1 MKNKPKVKTKKKP
14 EENFDFMKTNKDN
27 LKNIVK
33 NPETINIINELA
45 IKTNKIVIHAYNFIK
60 LYCLYLYKEN
70 KPLPIFDK
78 DYISDI
84 FKVITIRKCGSGGY
98 RDDNMPEQLKL
109 LTRFYREHYKST
121 VDVNEKLYYDKL
133 SYILPYEAIDMS
145 TNITNNIRE
154 HFLDHLNKF
163 VNITFS
169 IKDKMAQI
177 TKENKDKEIRKQKK
191 KELYNEIKKV
201 KDDLISI
208 NKNKTSD
215 IKYHKWIDETKKNV
229 LPNKSKFDEDSVL
242 YDIKSKTLDYLKPM
256 IYLGIELEKIYDAE
270 KDYHKTRLFNILP
283 LRTNIVVKNIVI
295 DTCGL
300 IQNFLGDE
308 STTKILKEYKK
319 DDNQEKLWERFF
331 KTDKRVFKKNKYS
344 FHHMI
349 RSDGIS
355 SSILF
360 IRNDV
365 NGEPMKKKPSNLTK
379 EDDMTEYIEKVK
391 WTEEMKNKKIV
402 CADPGMSDL
411 LYFGSKDKDGNL
423 ETFRYTQNQR
433 RLETRV
439 KKYSKIMD
447 TINNETKINDKSIK
461 QLETEL
467 GIYNSKTN
475 NHDKFKKYII
485 EKNKLNITLFS
496 HYEQELF
503 RKFKLNRFINTQKS
517 ESKMIK
523 NFENKFGQPKDVIF
537 VMGDYDKGDHNM
549 KGVEPV
555 ICKKFRRILK
565 NAGYENYLVNEFRT
579 SKLCNH
585 CHNEL
590 EAFLIRKSNK
600 PKDIKIDKK
609 SIVHGLLH
617 HSDVKPECEII
628 HNRDKNAVQNMS
640 FIVETIKSTGKRP
653 REFSRE
659 TV

>member
-1 MKNKPKVKTKKKP
+1 MKNKPKVKTKKTP

-33 NPETINIINELA
+33 NQETINIINELA

-70 KPLPIFDK
+70 KPLPTFDK
-78 DYISDI
+78 DYISDV
-84 FKVITIRKCGSGGY
+84 FKVITIRKCRTGGY
-98 RDDNMPEQLKL
+98 RDDNMPEQLDT
-109 LTRFYREHYKST
+109 LTKFYKEHYKSS

-133 SYILPYEAIDMS
+133 SYILAYEAIDVT
-145 TNITNNIRE
+145 TNITNNIRG
-154 HFLDHLNKF
+154 HYLDHLNKF
-163 VNITFS
+163 VNITFNV
-169 IKDKMAQI
+169 KDKMAQI
-177 TKENKDKEIRKQKK
+177 TKDNKDKEIRKQKK
-191 KELYNEIKKV
+191 KELYNEFKKV

-215 IKYHKWIDETKKNV
+215 NKYHIWIDEIRKNV
-229 LPNKSKFDEDSVL
+229 LPNKSKFDKDNVL
-242 YDIKSKTLDYLKPM
+242 YDIKSKTFDYLKPM

-283 LRTNIVVKNIVI
+283 LRTNIIVKNIVI

-308 STTKILKEYKK
+308 STTKILQNYKK
-319 DDNQEKLWERFF
+319 DDTQKKLWERFF
-331 KTDKRVFKKNKYS
+331 KIDKRVFKKNKYS
-344 FHHMI
+344 FHYMI

-360 IRNDV
+360 IRNDI
-365 NGEPMKKKPSNLTK
+365 NGEPMKKKPSEIIK

-391 WTEEMKNKKIV
+391 LTEEMKNKKIV

-411 LYFGSKDKDGNL
+411 LYFGSKNNDGNL

-433 RLETRV
+433 RLETRF
-439 KKYSKIMD
+439 KKYSKIIN
-447 TINNETKINDKSIK
+447 TINNETKINDESIK
-461 QLETEL
+461 QLESKL
-467 GIYNSKTN
+467 SIYNSKTN
-475 NHDKFKKYII
+475 NYDKFKKYVI

-523 NFENKFGQPKDVIF
+523 NFENKFGKPKDVIF

-555 ICKKFRRILK
+555 ICKKFRRIFK

-590 EAFLIRKSNK
+590 EKFMEVKSHK
-600 PKDIKIDKK
+600 PRDIKDNKK
-609 SIVHGLLH
+609 VISNGLLRCQ
-617 HSDVKPECEII
+617 SLMPVCEII
-628 HNRDKNAVQNMS
+628 HNRDKNAVQNML
-640 FIVETIKSTGKRP
+640 FIVEIIKTTGERP
-653 REFSRE
+653 IEFSRE

>member
-1 MKNKPKVKTKKKP
+1 MKPKVKTKKKL
-14 EENFDFMKTNKDN
+14 EENYDFMKTNKDN

-33 NPETINIINELA
+33 NPETINIINEIA
-45 IKTNKIVIHAYNFIK
+45 TKTNKIVIHAYNFLK

-70 KPLPIFDK
+70 KPFPEIDK
-78 DYISDI
+78 EFICDI

-98 RDDNMPEQLKL
+98 REDNMPQQLRE
-109 LTRFYREHYKST
+109 LTDFYKNHYKAT

-163 VNITFS
+163 VNITFNV
-169 IKDKMAQI
+169 KDKMAQI
-177 TKENKDKEIRKQKK
+177 TKEYKDKEIRKQKK

-215 IKYHKWIDETKKNV
+215 VKYHKWIDETRKYI
-229 LPNKSKFDEDSVL
+229 LPNKNKFDKDSIL
-242 YDIKSKTLDYLKPM
+242 YDIKSKTLDYLKPI
-256 IYLGIELEKIYDAE
+256 IYLGIELEKMYDAE
-270 KDYHKTRLFNILP
+270 KDYHKIRLFNILP
-283 LRTNIVVKNIVI
+283 LRTNIIIKNIVI

-308 STTKILKEYKK
+308 STSQMFKDYKK
-319 DDNQEKLWERFF
+319 DDNQEKLWKQFF

-355 SSILF
+355 TSILF

-365 NGEPMKKKPSNLTK
+365 NGKPMKKKPSNLTK

-402 CADPGMSDL
+402 CADPNLADL
-411 LYFGSKDKDGNL
+411 IYCGSKDENGNL

-467 GIYNSKTN
+467 GVYNSKTN
-475 NHDKFKKYII
+475 NYDKFKKYII

-555 ICKKFRRILK
+555 ICKKFRRIFK

-590 EAFLIRKSNK
+590 EKFMEVKSHK
-600 PKDIKIDKK
+600 PRDIKDNKK
-609 SIVHGLLH
+609 VISNGLLRCQ
-617 HSDVKPECEII
+617 SLMPKCEII
-628 HNRDKNAVQNMS
+628 HNRDKNAVQNML

-653 REFSRE
+653 IEFSRE

>member
-33 NPETINIINELA
+33 NPETINIINEIA

-70 KPLPIFDK
+70 KPLPTFDK

-98 RDDNMPEQLKL
+98 TDDNMPEQLKL
-109 LTRFYREHYKST
+109 LTKFYREHYKST

-133 SYILPYEAIDMS
+133 SYILAYEAIDMS

-215 IKYHKWIDETKKNV
+215 VKYHKWIDETRKNV

-270 KDYHKTRLFNILP
+270 KDYHKIRLFNILP

-331 KTDKRVFKKNKYS
+331 KTGKRVFKKNKYS

-365 NGEPMKKKPSNLTK
+365 NGKPMKKKPSNLTK

-411 LYFGSKDKDGNL
+411 LYFGSKNNDGNL

-439 KKYSKIMD
+439 KKYNKIMD

-467 GIYNSKTN
+467 GIYNSRTN
-475 NHDKFKKYII
+475 NYDKFKKYII

-537 VMGDYDKGDHNM
+537 VVGDYDKGDHNM

-555 ICKKFRRILK
+555 ICKKFRRIFK

-590 EAFLIRKSNK
+590 EKFMEVISHK
-600 PKDIKIDKK
+600 PRDIKDNKK
-609 SIVHGLLH
+609 IISNGLLRCQ
-617 HSDVKPECEII
+617 SLMPMCEII
-628 HNRDKNAVQNMS
+628 HNRDKNAVQNML
-640 FIVETIKSTGKRP
+640 FIVETIKTTGTRP
-653 REFSRE
+653 KEFSRE